1 MTIQGDVPG
10 SLPQSYASLGA
21 LFAEMSEFLPADR
34 ISREAGTCWAYGM
47 DNSRLHHP
55 ADIVAFPLDHDEVQR
70 VVRCARRHSVPITTR
85 GRGTGTAGGS
95 VPLQGGVVV
104 VMDRMN
110 QVLEFRPEDR
120 LIRVQTGIINADVQR
135 IVSAA
140 GFFWPPDPTSNAL
153 CTVGGNLGCNA
164 AGPHA
169 VKYGTTRENVL
180 GLKAVAGTGATV
192 IAGTETTKGVVGY
205 DLTRLLIGAEGTL
218 GIITEATLKLTPL
231 PDARCLIRAFYPNMH
246 AASQAVSR
254 LMNQPAT
261 PAAIEFIDGN
271 ALNLMRSHSTNPD
284 ALAIPES
291 AGALLMIEVDGMSE
305 SLANQTDLIQAA
317 ARGDTDEQAALISLE
332 IARTPQEMALLWS
345 ARKALSPT
353 LRLVAPK
360 KINEDVVV
368 PVSRVPLL
376 ITALD
381 EIALR
386 HSVKI
391 VNFGHAGN
399 GNIHVN
405 LLIDP
410 DDPAQSAAA
419 DDALAEVFSTVL
431 ALKGTLSGEHGIGAV
446 KREYI
451 RDEIAPETLLLM
463 HGIKHVFD
471 PDGIMNPGKKIPD
484 AIAPPAKPGKSK

>member
-1 MTIQGDVPG
+1 MTGPNDQNPTPEALDA
-10 SLPQSYASLGA
+10 LYASLRPQ
-21 LFAEMSEFLPADR
+21 FPEDR
-34 ISREAGTCWAYGM
+34 LSREPGTRWAYGM

-55 ADIVAFPLDHDEVQR
+55 ADIVVFPLSHEEVVVLVQAARKHR
-70 VVRCARRHSVPITTR
+70 VPLTTR

-95 VPLQGGVVV
+95 VPIHGGLVV

-110 QVLEFRPEDR
+110 AVLEFRPEDR
-120 LIRVQTGIINADVQR
+120 LIRIQTGIINAELQR
-135 IVSAA
+135 VLGGA

-180 GLKAVAGTGATV
+180 GLKAVAGTGDTI

-218 GIITEATLKLTPL
+218 GIITEATLKLTPM
-231 PDARCLIRAFYPNMH
+231 PDARCLIRAFYRDMH

-271 ALNLMRSHSTNPD
+271 ALNLMRHHAQNPE
-284 ALAIPES
+284 ALAIPET
-291 AGALLMIEVDGMSE
+291 AGALLMIEVDGTRDALE
-305 SLANQTDLIQAA
+305 SQTEMIQQA
-317 ARGDTDEQAALISLE
+317 ARGPLTPDQPESTDDNSAADPDAPLSLV
-332 IARTPQEMALLWS
+332 IARTPDEMALLWS

-353 LRLVAPK
+353 LRHVAPK

-368 PVSRVPLL
+368 PVSRIPVL
-376 ITALD
+376 IGELD
-381 EIALR
+381 KISLR
-386 HSVKI
+386 HAVTI

-410 DDPAQSAAA
+410 EDPAQRAAA
-419 DDALAEVFSTVL
+419 ETALAEVFSTVL
-431 ALKGTLSGEHGIGAV
+431 SLGGTLSGEHGIGAV
-446 KREYI
+446 KRAYI
-451 RDEIAPETLLLM
+451 REEIAPETLALM
-463 HGIKHVFD
+463 HGIKRVFD
-471 PDGIMNPGKKIPD
+471 PDGILNPGKKIPD
-484 AIAPPAKPGKSK
+484 

>member
-1 MTIQGDVPG
+1 MTPLEPTESPRDAHDV
-10 SLPQSYASLGA
+10 SA
-21 LFAEMSEFLPADR
+21 LYTELAALIPADR
-34 ISREAGTCWAYGM
+34 LSHETGTCWAYGM

-55 ADIVAFPLDHDEVQR
+55 ADIVVFPLDHDEVQAIIQ
-70 VVRCARRHSVPITTR
+70 CARRHGAPVTAR

-104 VMDRMN
+104 VLDRMD

-120 LIRVQTGIINADVQR
+120 LIRVQAGLINADLQR
-135 IVSAA
+135 IVGAA
-140 GFFWPPDPTSNAL
+140 GFFWPPDPTSSAL
-153 CTVGGNLGCNA
+153 CTIGGNLGCNA

-180 GLKAVAGTGATV
+180 GLKAVAGTGATIV
-192 IAGTETTKGVVGY
+192 AGTQTTKGVVGY

-231 PDARCLIRAFYPNMH
+231 PDAKRLLRAFYANMH
-246 AASQAVSR
+246 SASRAVSR

-261 PAAIEFIDGN
+261 PSAIEFIDGN
-271 ALNLMRSHSTNPD
+271 ALNLMRTHAEHPENLGIPD
-284 ALAIPES
+284 E
-291 AGALLMIEVDGMSE
+291 AGALLMIEIDGMVA
-305 SLANQTDLIQAA
+305 SLDSQTTTIQAA
-317 ARGDTDEQAALISLE
+317 AQGDPTDAGAPIRLDM
-332 IARTPQEMALLWS
+332 ARTAEEMAAFWA

-353 LRLVAPK
+353 LRHIAPK

-368 PVSRVPLL
+368 PVSRIPIL
-376 ITALD
+376 IEALD
-381 EIALR
+381 QIALR
-386 HSVKI
+386 HAIKI

-410 DDPAQSAAA
+410 ENSSQKTAAEH
-419 DDALAEVFSTVL
+419 ALAEVFSTVL
-431 ALKGTLSGEHGIGAV
+431 ALNGTLSGEHGIGAV

-451 RDEIAPETLLLM
+451 RDEIAPETLALM
-463 HGIKHVFD
+463 RGIKHVFD
-471 PDGIMNPGKKIPD
+471 PDGIMNPGKKLPE
-484 AIAPPAKPGKSK
+484 ALPGE